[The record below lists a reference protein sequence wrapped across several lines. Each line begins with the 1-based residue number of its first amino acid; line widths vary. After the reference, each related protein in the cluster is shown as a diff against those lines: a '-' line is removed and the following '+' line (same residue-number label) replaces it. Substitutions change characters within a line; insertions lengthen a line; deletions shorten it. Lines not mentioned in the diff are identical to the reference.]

1 MSITGMGAGDHAI
14 FTPGSEP
21 DRDAYISDMG
31 DRVTGKWGLC
41 VALLIGACAGGQA
54 PVAMD
59 PSTNAGNA
67 GGAAITAA
75 AAAALWA
82 AGGGCKLQGCPYGS
96 YCNHSSGF
104 CDVRKCSDPG
114 GCPDGTV
121 CNEGLDRCQMAP
133 PPNTPNDFLPQDSVR
148 APPGQH

>member
-1 MSITGMGAGDHAI
+1 MPYSRQL
-14 FTPGSEP
+14 SNRP
-21 DRDAYISDMG
+21 DRAYISDMG
-31 DRVTGKWGLC
+31 KMLRGMLVLWC
-41 VALLIGACAGGQA
+41 VLGAASCAGQQTPSAGF
-54 PVAMD
+54 D
-59 PSTNAGNA
+59 PTTNTGNA
-67 GGAAITAA
+67 GGAVVTAA

-96 YCNHSSGF
+96 YCNKETGF
-104 CDVRKCSDPG
+104 CDVRKCSDAG